1 MDFLSFPQSRP
12 LDWELR
18 FNRQTLKISSKGGNF
33 WAQVEFDQMNKFMYV
48 KAISNNA
55 FQPASS
61 IAIFPEIVN
70 FHKTRDFQE
79 CFLQIGATINTK
91 QYTTYF
97 TLKIENIFENRYAES
112 KTNT

>member
-1 MDFLSFPQSRP
+1 M
-12 LDWELR
+12 
-18 FNRQTLKISSKGGNF
+18 
-33 WAQVEFDQMNKFMYV
+33 AQVEFDQMNKFMYV

-61 IAIFPEIVN
+61 IAIFPEFVN
-70 FHKTRDFQE
+70 FHKTRDFQK
-79 CFLQIGATINTK
+79 CFFYKIGATINTK

-112 KTNT
+112 KTNRSLILFD